1 MPTKIPKGES
11 RNKKKTKF
19 SDCLC
24 RAAVNFRRQSK
35 IPIFD
40 VSQKYQKARAETKRD
55 KVFRLYMPSRRQFST
70 SVCNKIRFYYSLTAA
85 GKPIFKISA
94 PKHTKTENN
103 KTVTEN
109 YPPPKKHYTITSLC
123 PYKKLRLYRTIPI
136 QPHKYQYAKTLQIKH
151 PRRGES
157 QEPVLPILQPEYP
170 GRISQQHPLYKGSHN
185 PAEE

>member
-19 SDCLC
+19 SDCIC

-35 IPIFD
+35 IPKGESRNKKRQSFQIVYAEPPSIFD
-40 VSQKYQKARAETKRD
+40 VSQKY
-55 KVFRLYMPSRRQFST
+55 RLYMPSRRQFST

-109 YPPPKKHYTITSLC
+109 YPPEK
-123 PYKKLRLYRTIPI
+123 
-136 QPHKYQYAKTLQIKH
+136 
-151 PRRGES
+151 
-157 QEPVLPILQPEYP
+157 
-170 GRISQQHPLYKGSHN
+170 PLYHN
-185 PAEE
+185 ISLSI